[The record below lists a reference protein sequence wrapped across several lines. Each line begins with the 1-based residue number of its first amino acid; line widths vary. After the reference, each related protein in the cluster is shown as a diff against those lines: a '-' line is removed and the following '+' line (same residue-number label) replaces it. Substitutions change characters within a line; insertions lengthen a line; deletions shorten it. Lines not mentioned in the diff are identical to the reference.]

1 MRIQSV
7 SFVALDIILSL
18 TIVILLFGCSDVN
31 SPDQKK
37 EEKYINPDPWEQNKT
52 IARSVNLGN
61 MLEAPNEGDWGI
73 TVDELFFE
81 LIGNAGFNAVRV
93 PIRWSTHALADS
105 PWTINTFFFDRIDWV
120 VDKARMN
127 NLSIIINIHHYE
139 EIMTDPAAHHARFL
153 GLWKQI
159 SEHYADEPLDLFFEI
174 LNEPNDKLTPQLW
187 NTYLADAIEI
197 IRQTNPDRTLIV
209 GTANWGG
216 LDGLGDLTIPD
227 DDYLIVTYHYYS
239 PFEFTHQGAEWVS
252 GSDSWLGTTWRA
264 LGNEKAAVM
273 ADFDKAIAWSQ
284 QHNTPIFMGEF
295 GAYSRADITSRVA
308 WTNFVAREAEKR
320 AFSWAYWEFC
330 SGFGVYDLTNSQ
342 WKTDLLKA
350 LIPPE

>member
-120 VDKARMN
+120 VDKARIKQVIDDLYHEA
-127 NLSIIINIHHYE
+127 LS
-139 EIMTDPAAHHARFL
+139 L
-153 GLWKQI
+153 
-159 SEHYADEPLDLFFEI
+159 
-174 LNEPNDKLTPQLW
+174 
-187 NTYLADAIEI
+187 
-197 IRQTNPDRTLIV
+197 
-209 GTANWGG
+209 
-216 LDGLGDLTIPD
+216 
-227 DDYLIVTYHYYS
+227 
-239 PFEFTHQGAEWVS
+239 
-252 GSDSWLGTTWRA
+252 
-264 LGNEKAAVM
+264 
-273 ADFDKAIAWSQ
+273 
-284 QHNTPIFMGEF
+284 
-295 GAYSRADITSRVA
+295 
-308 WTNFVAREAEKR
+308 
-320 AFSWAYWEFC
+320 
-330 SGFGVYDLTNSQ
+330 
-342 WKTDLLKA
+342 
-350 LIPPE
+350 